1 MSEKLSAYMLTHN
14 NERTVERA
22 IQSLKFADEIIVVDS
37 YSTDNTVDIV
47 NKYTDKVIQRT
58 WPGFRDQYQF
68 AQDQCNHD
76 WVVFIGGDEEISEEL
91 ALEMQEAIQL
101 NNEFPKDKQIQG
113 FYVRRR
119 TFYLN
124 RWIVHGGWLSDQEVL
139 LYRKSLSSWKGDLH
153 AAVEV
158 QGRTSQLSGYLH
170 HYSYRNIEEQIH
182 RINLISSRASDS
194 LSHSGESMTLLHLIV
209 IPPAR
214 FIKEYI
220 FKLGFL
226 DGMPGFIIAVNNCF
240 YVFNKYAKLWEHK
253 HCEPENVELAKK
265 STSV

>member
-1 MSEKLSAYMLTHN
+1 MSDKISAYMLTHN

-22 IQSLKFADEIIVVDS
+22 IRSLQFADEIIVVDS

-47 NKYTDKVIQRT
+47 SQYTDKVIQRT

-68 AQDQCNHD
+68 AQDQCSHD
-76 WVVFIGGDEEISEEL
+76 WVVFIDGDEEIPEEL
-91 ALEMQEAIQL
+91 AQEMREAIEL
-101 NNEFPKDKQIQG
+101 NSKFPADKQIHG

-124 RWIVHGGWLSDQEVL
+124 CWIVHGGWLSDKEVL
-139 LYRKSLSSWKGDLH
+139 LYRKNVSSWKGELH
-153 AAVEV
+153 ATVNV
-158 QGRTSQLSGYLH
+158 QGRTSQLEGYLQ
-170 HYSYRNIEEQIH
+170 HYSYRNIEEQMS

-194 LSHSGESMTLLHLIV
+194 LANSGERMTLFHLLF

-220 FKLGFL
+220 LKLGFL

-240 YVFNKYAKLWEHK
+240 YVFNKFSKLWERK
-253 HCEPENVELAKK
+253 NCEPERVEMAKK
-265 STSV
+265 KSVV